1 MYPGRSVKWAMGQVN
16 ELIFNGRTRFADV
29 FAGITL
35 YVVFGAMA
43 FYSGIQLW
51 WQFTGLDSPRYPM
64 RNYGD
69 LGFRLYGKWAR
80 TLINILQS
88 CQFFLN
94 VTIII
99 EASGQGLQ
107 QMAAGVNGTGVL
119 CFVAAEVI
127 FTLLGF
133 VFGQIRTLQQVG
145 WLANLAVWLNVFVIL
160 MTMGVIPAF
169 GPNYEAS
176 AAAYNT
182 TPNEP
187 IITSAYWPPG
197 TTLNDRI
204 NGLMNGVFA
213 YGGATLFN
221 EFMAEMRRPMDFWK
235 ALLCADIFIFSVYL
249 TIGMVVYSYQ
259 GQYTYV

>member
-1 MYPGRSVKWAMGQVN
+1 MGQVN
-16 ELIFNGRTRFADV
+16 ERHSPFQRSFADLS
-29 FAGITL
+29 AGIIL

-43 FYSGIQLW
+43 FYSGLQLW

-80 TLINILQS
+80 TVINVLQS

-107 QMAAGVNGTGVL
+107 QMAAGRNGTGVL

-145 WLANLAVWLNVFVIL
+145 WLANVAVWLNVFVIL
-160 MTMGVIPAF
+160 MTMGVVPSF
-169 GPNYEAS
+169 GPNYKAS

-187 IITSAYWPPG
+187 IVTSAYWPPG
-197 TTLNDRI
+197 TTLNGRI

-221 EFMAEMRRPMDFWK
+221 EFMAEMRRPMVIK
-235 ALLCADIFIFSVYL
+235 RALSRRFHSPMSVSLSLHSARVPDSEVDIAETVRTLGDSC
-249 TIGMVVYSYQ
+249 
-259 GQYTYV
+259 

>member
-1 MYPGRSVKWAMGQVN
+1 MAQGALLTCP
-16 ELIFNGRTRFADV
+16 LT
-29 FAGITL
+29 GITL

-133 VFGQIRTLQQVG
+133 VFGQVRTLQQVG

-187 IITSAYWPPG
+187 IVTSAYWPPG

-259 GQYTYV
+259 GQYTYVCISPMTHQHLMK